1 MSPTTAPR
9 HGAPLT
15 FYPGH
20 LACPPCYRSLGMVI
34 LRDILRDIV
43 FAVVFAVGAV
53 TAADFMMR
61 VWDSL
66 GAP

>member
-1 MSPTTAPR
+1 
-9 HGAPLT
+9 
-15 FYPGH
+15 
-20 LACPPCYRSLGMVI
+20 MVI

-61 VWDSL
+61 VRDSL

>member
-1 MSPTTAPR
+1 
-9 HGAPLT
+9 
-15 FYPGH
+15 
-20 LACPPCYRSLGMVI
+20 MVI